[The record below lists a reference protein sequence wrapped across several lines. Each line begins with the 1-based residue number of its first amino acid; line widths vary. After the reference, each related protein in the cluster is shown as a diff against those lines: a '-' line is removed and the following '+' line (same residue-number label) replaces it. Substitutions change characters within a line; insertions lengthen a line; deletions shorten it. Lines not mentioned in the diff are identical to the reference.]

1 MKRDFQ
7 VGDLAT
13 TQGSQFAPN
22 NGRTVVILLIDP
34 GREAPYLIRDIAGQQ
49 WITRRSWHS
58 GKLLPHES
66 LSIWA
71 ARRYLRPLP
80 PLDQESWSDWEAIG
94 QLRLQRQLEEALGLT
109 AATGKKI
116 EK

>member
-7 VGDLAT
+7 VGDLAI

-22 NGRTVVILLIDP
+22 NGRTVVILLIDA

-58 GKLLPHES
+58 GKLLPYES

-80 PLDQESWSDWEAIG
+80 PLDQEGWSDWEAIG
-94 QLRLQRQLEEALGLT
+94 QLQMQRA
-109 AATGKKI
+109 I
-116 EK
+116 ERGPAFAIERGEV

>member
-7 VGDLAT
+7 VGDLAI

-34 GREAPYLIRDIAGQQ
+34 GREAPYLIRDIAGQE
-49 WITRRSWHS
+49 WIVRRSYAT
-58 GKLLPHES
+58 GRLLPYES

-80 PLDQESWSDWEAIG
+80 PLDQEGWTDWEAIE
-94 QLRLQRQLEEALGLT
+94 QLQLQRKLERTPWG
-109 AATGKKI
+109 